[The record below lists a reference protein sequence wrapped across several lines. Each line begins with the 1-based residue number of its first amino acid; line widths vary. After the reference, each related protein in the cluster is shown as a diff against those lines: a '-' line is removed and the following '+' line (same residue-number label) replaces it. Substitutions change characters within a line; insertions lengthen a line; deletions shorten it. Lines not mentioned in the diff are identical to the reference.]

1 MSRGQRPWWASD
13 ADAATV
19 ARVDPLE
26 AHRAARRGPVPLD
39 GPEAW
44 WHADI
49 PPFDAATEADGAD
62 SDGAREGT
70 PRGTPSDE
78 QRERVGG
85 EGRDGHRPDICG
97 VCPICVGLRAL
108 GESRPQLV
116 EHLTE
121 AARHLAAAVR
131 SVVEEPHRPRPDGSR
146 PGRDPDPDPFERI
159 DLD

>member
-1 MSRGQRPWWASD
+1 VVVSRGQRPWWASD
-13 ADAATV
+13 ADAAT
-19 ARVDPLE
+19 AAPVDPLE

-44 WHADI
+44 WHTDAPTDDPAPADDG
-49 PPFDAATEADGAD
+49 PRDTRGGTRHEAPADGAQ
-62 SDGAREGT
+62 T
-70 PRGTPSDE
+70 RGT
-78 QRERVGG
+78 G
-85 EGRDGHRPDICG
+85 EARDGHRPDICG

-131 SVVEEPHRPRPDGSR
+131 SVVDEAQAPRSEGSR
-146 PGRDPDPDPFERI
+146 TGREPDPFERI

>member
-1 MSRGQRPWWASD
+1 VSRGQRPWWASD
-13 ADAATV
+13 ADAAT
-19 ARVDPLE
+19 AAPVDPLE

-44 WHADI
+44 WHTDTPATDRAAGTAGRDDTRNG
-49 PPFDAATEADGAD
+49 PPFGAPTEG
-62 SDGAREGT
+62 GQGREA
-70 PRGTPSDE
+70 
-78 QRERVGG
+78 GG
-85 EGRDGHRPDICG
+85 GPEGHRPDICG

-108 GESRPQLV
+108 GGSRPQLV

-131 SVVEEPHRPRPDGSR
+131 SMVDEAPAPRSDGPRS
-146 PGRDPDPDPFERI
+146 GRDPDPFERI

>member
-1 MSRGQRPWWASD
+1 VSRSQQPWWASV
-13 ADAATV
+13 ADAAP
-19 ARVDPLE
+19 AAPVDPLE

-44 WHADI
+44 WHADT
-49 PPFDAATEADGAD
+49 PFDPETETDGP
-62 SDGAREGT
+62 GEARDGT
-70 PRGTPSDE
+70 PYGAPNDGE
-78 QRERVGG
+78 QAWGD
-85 EGRDGHRPDICG
+85 EGRQDGHRPDICG

-131 SVVEEPHRPRPDGSR
+131 SIVEEPHGPPSDGARS
-146 PGRDPDPDPFERI
+146 GRDPDPFERI

>member
-1 MSRGQRPWWASD
+1 VSRGQRPWWASD
-13 ADAATV
+13 ADAAT
-19 ARVDPLE
+19 AAPVDPLE

-44 WHADI
+44 WQTDTPPSDPAPADDG
-49 PPFDAATEADGAD
+49 PGDARG
-62 SDGAREGT
+62 GT
-70 PRGTPSDE
+70 PNGAPTAGERAGGTD
-78 QRERVGG
+78 

-131 SVVEEPHRPRPDGSR
+131 SVVDEAQAPRSDGSR
-146 PGRDPDPDPFERI
+146 TGREPDPFERI